1 MIFIDSVMTD
11 ASKKWLRDTLHN
23 QEVIVTFKKKDGTIR
38 DMRCTLSEKLI
49 QPYERKEN
57 STPKRQADDVLPV
70 FDLDKNEWRSFRLD
84 SVKKVEI
91 STQKYCR
98 INDLAMH

>member
-23 QEVIVTFKKKDGTIR
+23 QDVIVTFKKKDGTIR

-57 STPKRQADDVLPV
+57 STH
-70 FDLDKNEWRSFRLD
+70 F
-84 SVKKVEI
+84 I
-91 STQKYCR
+91 SPLICPHASISRNSTTWSTS
-98 INDLAMH
+98 

>member
-11 ASKKWLRDTLHN
+11 ASKEWLRDTLHN

-57 STPKRQADDVLPV
+57 STPKRQNDDVLPV

-91 STQKYCR
+91 ST
-98 INDLAMH
+98 

>member
-11 ASKKWLRDTLHN
+11 ASREWLRDILHD
-23 QEVIVTFKKKDGTIR
+23 QEIIVSFEKKDGTIR

-57 STPKRQADDVLPV
+57 SAPKRQNDTVLPV
-70 FDLDKNEWRSFRLD
+70 FDLDKNEWRSFRFD
-84 SVKKVEI
+84 SVKKIEI
-91 STQKYCR
+91 PT
-98 INDLAMH
+98 